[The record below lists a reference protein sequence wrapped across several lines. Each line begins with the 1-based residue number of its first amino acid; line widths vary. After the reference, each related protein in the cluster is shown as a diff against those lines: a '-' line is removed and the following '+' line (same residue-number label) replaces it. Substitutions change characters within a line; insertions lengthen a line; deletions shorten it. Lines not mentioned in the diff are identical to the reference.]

1 MRDNRGMRVGRGVIL
16 VAAMAAALLAVA
28 CGGESAPLTVP
39 TPTPGPAPTAAPP
52 TEPPPAPTT
61 EPTAEPTATPTVEVV
76 RVDEGPELPV
86 LPVIST
92 REHKLV
98 GTQEWI
104 NSEPLTLAGLADEGK
119 VVLIDFWTYT

>member
-1 MRDNRGMRVGRGVIL
+1 MRDNRLMRKGRVLIVA
-16 VAAMAAALLAVA
+16 VAAMAAALLVAA
-28 CGGESAPLTVP
+28 CGGEPAPLVVP
-39 TPTPGPAPTAAPP
+39 TVTPGPAPTAVPP
-52 TEPPPAPTT
+52 TEPPPTTVPTIAPTAS
-61 EPTAEPTATPTVEVV
+61 PTAEVV
-76 RVDEGPELPV
+76 QVDEGPELPM

>member
-1 MRDNRGMRVGRGVIL
+1 MRNGCIFILATAAVAALL
-16 VAAMAAALLAVA
+16 VAA
-28 CGGESAPLTVP
+28 CGSESAPLVVP
-39 TPTPGPAPTAAPP
+39 TATQSPATAVPP
-52 TEPPPAPTT
+52 TEPPPAPT
-61 EPTAEPTATPTVEVV
+61 ATPTVEVV
-76 RVDEGPELPV
+76 QVDEGPELPI

-92 REHKLV
+92 REHKLI

>member
-1 MRDNRGMRVGRGVIL
+1 MRDNWLMRNGRLAIL
-16 VAAMAAALLAVA
+16 VVAAMAAVLSVAA
-28 CGGESAPLTVP
+28 CGGESAPLAV
-39 TPTPGPAPTAAPP
+39 
-52 TEPPPAPTT
+52 
-61 EPTAEPTATPTVEVV
+61 PTATPGPPPTAVPATESAPTPVPTVAPIATPTSEAV
-76 RVDEGPELPV
+76 RIDEGPELPI

-104 NSEPLTLAGLADEGK
+104 NSEPLTLAGLAEEGK

>member
-1 MRDNRGMRVGRGVIL
+1 MIRVMRNGRAVIL
-16 VAAMAAALLAVA
+16 AAAAMAAALVVAA
-28 CGGESAPLTVP
+28 CGGEAAPLTVP
-39 TPTPGPAPTAAPP
+39 TATPGPAPTAVPA
-52 TEPPPAPTT
+52 TEPPPAPT
-61 EPTAEPTATPTVEVV
+61 ADPTATPNVEVV
-76 RVDEGPELPV
+76 QVDEGPELPV

-104 NSEPLTLAGLADEGK
+104 NSDPLTLKGLADEGK